1 MTPFERLLLDVL
13 ADRAMTGFEIA
24 RAVDS
29 LRPGSLRGREGVLY
43 PALMALERRE
53 LVVAE
58 WEVRDEGRR
67 RVYRKAPTE
76 QEVRTEERI
85 AHDVVETAP
94 DESSFPAEE
103 TLDGDA

>member
-67 RVYRKAPTE
+67 RVYRPA
-76 QEVRTEERI
+76 RTEERI
-85 AHDVVETAP
+85 AQDVVETAP

>member
-1 MTPFERLLLDVL
+1 MTPFERLLLEVL

-24 RAVDS
+24 RAVDA

-43 PALMALERRE
+43 PALMSLERQD

-58 WEVRDEGRR
+58 WDVRDEGRR
-67 RVYRKAPTE
+67 RVYRPTPTE
-76 QEVRTEERI
+76 EEVQAEER
-85 AHDVVETAP
+85 AALQSESTAP
-94 DESSFPAEE
+94 DESSFPEEE

>member
-1 MTPFERLLLDVL
+1 MTPFERFLLDVL

-24 RAVDS
+24 RAVDA

-43 PALMALERRE
+43 PALMSLERQE

-58 WEVRDEGRR
+58 WDVRDEGRR
-67 RVYRKAPTE
+67 RVYRPAPTE
-76 QEVRTEERI
+76 VEARAEEQ
-85 AHDVVETAP
+85 AALESESTAP
-94 DESSFPAEE
+94 DESSFPEEE